1 MMIKNTKSFIEF
13 CKEIGIIDIIGKEPS
28 VKFIEKEPSIKFIE
42 KKKIKK
48 SNFSNE
54 KIEKNEKILKNLEKT
69 NKKQKLEELRLKI
82 SNLCCN
88 LKDTATNLVLSDG
101 NINSKIMFIGG
112 APRTE
117 EDRTGIPFVGEG
129 GKLLH
134 NMLFHVGLTK
144 LNCYFSNLIFWRP
157 PGNRQPNN
165 EEIQACLP
173 LTKEHIEIIR
183 PEIIILVG
191 GLAANKILNMND
203 SITKIRGKEFM
214 YSNKDR
220 KIKTFVVF
228 HPEFLIENITQKKK
242 MWLDLTEIKKA
253 TRKIKYE

>member
-1 MMIKNTKSFIEF
+1 MIIKNTKSFIEF
-13 CKEIGIIDIIGKEPS
+13 CKEIGINDIIGKEPS
-28 VKFIEKEPSIKFIE
+28 VKFIEKERINKL
-42 KKKIKK
+42 
-48 SNFSNE
+48 NFSTE
-54 KIEKNEKILKNLEKT
+54 KVEKNEKVLKNLQKT
-69 NKKQKLEELRLKI
+69 CKKKKLEHLRLKI
-82 SNLCCN
+82 NDLCCN

-117 EDRTGIPFVGEG
+117 EDRTGIPFAGES
-129 GKLLH
+129 GKLFH

-157 PGNRQPNN
+157 PGNRQPND

-173 LTKEHIEIIR
+173 LTKEHIEIIE

-191 GLAANKILNMND
+191 GLAAKKILNITD
-203 SITKIRGKEFM
+203 SITKIRGKEFL
-214 YSNKDR
+214 YSNKNR

-242 MWLDLTEIKKA
+242 MWLDLTEVKKS

>member
-28 VKFIEKEPSIKFIE
+28 VKFIEKE
-42 KKKIKK
+42 KINK
-48 SNFSNE
+48 SNLSNE
-54 KIEKNEKILKNLEKT
+54 KIEKNEKILKNLKKT
-69 NKKQKLEELRLKI
+69 NKKEKLEELRLKI
-82 SNLCCN
+82 NNLCCN
-88 LKDTATNLVLSDG
+88 LRDTATSLVLSDG

-157 PGNRQPNN
+157 PGNRQPND
-165 EEIQACLP
+165 EEVQACLP
-173 LTKEHIEIIR
+173 LTKEHIEIIK

-191 GLAANKILNMND
+191 GLAANKILNITD
-203 SITKIRGKEFM
+203 SITKIRGKEFV

-228 HPEFLIENITQKKK
+228 HPEFLIENTTQKKK
-242 MWLDLTEIKKA
+242 MWLDLTEIKNA
-253 TRKIKYE
+253 TRKINYE